1 MNYKGYEASIHFDE
15 EDKIFWGEV
24 VNLGNKS
31 MILFHSENANELENE
46 FHTSVDAYLET
57 CEKTGTTP
65 KKPFSGKMLIRT
77 SPSIHAKAVASAKT
91 QGISVNKLVEQA
103 IVERI
108 EAH

>member
-31 MILFHSENANELENE
+31 MILFHSENANELEKE
-46 FHTSVDAYLET
+46 FQISVDAYLET
-57 CEKTGTTP
+57 CKKPGVIA

-77 SPSIHAKAVASAKT
+77 TPSIHAKAVASAKT

-103 IVERI
+103 IIDRVQT
-108 EAH
+108 H

>member
-24 VNLGNKS
+24 VNLGSKS
-31 MILFHSENANELENE
+31 MILFHSENANDLESE
-46 FHTSVDAYLET
+46 FHASVDAYLET
-57 CEKTGTTP
+57 CATTGCAP

-77 SPSIHAKAVASAKT
+77 TPSIHAKAVASAKT

-103 IVERI
+103 IIERVQT
-108 EAH
+108 H

>member
-24 VNLGNKS
+24 VNLGRKS

-57 CEKTGTTP
+57 CVTTGCTA

-77 SPSIHAKAVASAKT
+77 TPSIHAKAVASAKT

-103 IVERI
+103 IIERI
-108 EAH
+108 EVH

>member
-15 EDKIFWGEV
+15 EDKIFWGEII
-24 VNLGNKS
+24 NLGSKS

-46 FHTSVDAYLET
+46 FQISVDAYLEA
-57 CEKTGTTP
+57 CKKTGSSA

-77 SPSIHAKAVASAKT
+77 TPSIHAKEVASAKT

-103 IVERI
+103 IVERVGI
-108 EAH
+108 H